1 MHRVC
6 FRKHTCIEYPGIK
19 EPATTTS
26 DDQLVGASRPQVLDR
41 LEAQVNQANNCDA
54 EKTIYGGIYGGA
66 YSSGEM
72 ELTQENHLA
81 GGFITSV
88 GFEQVSSAL
97 AMSSQ

>member
-1 MHRVC
+1 MLITVM
-6 FRKHTCIEYPGIK
+6 RKKRYTAVY
-19 EPATTTS
+19 T
-26 DDQLVGASRPQVLDR
+26 VGLTAVR
-41 LEAQVNQANNCDA
+41 
-54 EKTIYGGIYGGA
+54 G
-66 YSSGEM
+66 M

>member
-1 MHRVC
+1 MNRVC
-6 FRKHTCIEYPGIK
+6 FRKHTCIEYAGIK

-66 YSSGEM
+66 YSSAWDGTYSRESP
-72 ELTQENHLA
+72 
-81 GGFITSV
+81 GGWFHYLCGV
-88 GFEQVSSAL
+88 
-97 AMSSQ
+97 